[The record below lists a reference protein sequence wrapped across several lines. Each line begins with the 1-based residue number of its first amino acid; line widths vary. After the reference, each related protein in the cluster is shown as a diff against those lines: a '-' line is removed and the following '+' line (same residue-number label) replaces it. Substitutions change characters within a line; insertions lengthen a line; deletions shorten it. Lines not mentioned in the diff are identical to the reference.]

1 MFVLGSNASSNA
13 SRGQGLGRRHG
24 GMRAATRACMRDTR
38 ASQRV
43 LVWQVAAQLQSE
55 IATLTR
61 AEGIASDHRLRSHLE
76 DATDDVV
83 RNIEKALAAEHPG
96 EFARF
101 VRLARAAINDIQS
114 HLRTALMKK
123 RLAEADAREV
133 RELLS
138 RLYPALSSLLATAN
152 SRSGTT
158 GRSPSY
164 SPPSATS
171 SRT

>member
-1 MFVLGSNASSNA
+1 
-13 SRGQGLGRRHG
+13 
-24 GMRAATRACMRDTR
+24 MRAATRACMRDAR

-43 LVWQVAAQLQSE
+43 LIWQVAAQLRSE
-55 IATLTR
+55 MATLTR
-61 AEGIASDHRLRSHLE
+61 ADGMASDHRLQSHLE
-76 DATDDVV
+76 DAADD
-83 RNIEKALAAEHPG
+83 PG

-123 RLAEADAREV
+123 RVAESDARAV

-152 SRSGTT
+152 SRSETP
-158 GRSPSY
+158 GRSPSN
-164 SPPSATS
+164 SHLSATS

>member
-1 MFVLGSNASSNA
+1 
-13 SRGQGLGRRHG
+13 
-24 GMRAATRACMRDTR
+24 MRAATRACMRDAR

-43 LVWQVAAQLQSE
+43 LIWQVSAQLRSE
-55 IATLTR
+55 MATLTR
-61 AEGIASDHRLRSHLE
+61 ADGIDSDHRLQSHLE
-76 DATDDVV
+76 DAADDVS
-83 RNIEKALAAEHPG
+83 RNIEKALAADHPG

-101 VRLARAAINDIQS
+101 VRLARSAINDIQS

-123 RLAEADAREV
+123 RVAESDARAV

-152 SRSGTT
+152 SRSETP
-158 GRSPSY
+158 GRSPSN
-164 SPPSATS
+164 SHLSATS

>member
-1 MFVLGSNASSNA
+1 MRNA
-13 SRGQGLGRRHG
+13 HI
-24 GMRAATRACMRDTR
+24 
-38 ASQRV
+38 SQRV

-55 IATLTR
+55 IATVT
-61 AEGIASDHRLRSHLE
+61 ASEGIDSDHRLQAHLE
-76 DATDDVV
+76 DAADDIS
-83 RNIEKALAAEHPG
+83 RNIEKALAVEHPG

-101 VRLARAAINDIQS
+101 VRLARAAINDLQS

-123 RLAEADAREV
+123 RLTEADAREV
-133 RELLS
+133 RELLA

-152 SRSGTT
+152 SRSETP

-164 SPPSATS
+164 SRPSATS

>member
-1 MFVLGSNASSNA
+1 
-13 SRGQGLGRRHG
+13 
-24 GMRAATRACMRDTR
+24 MRDAR

-43 LVWQVAAQLQSE
+43 LIWQVAAELRSE
-55 IATLTR
+55 IAKLTR
-61 AEGIASDHRLRSHLE
+61 AEAIDADHRLRSHLE
-76 DATDDVV
+76 DSAEDVG
-83 RNIEKALAAEHPG
+83 RNIENALATDHPG

-101 VRLARAAINDIQS
+101 VRLARAAINDVQS

-152 SRSGTT
+152 SRSETP

-164 SPPSATS
+164 SRPSATS
-171 SRT
+171 SRN

>member
-1 MFVLGSNASSNA
+1 MC
-13 SRGQGLGRRHG
+13 
-24 GMRAATRACMRDTR
+24 AATRTCMRDAR

-43 LVWQVAAQLQSE
+43 LVWQIAAQLRSE
-55 IATLTR
+55 IAKLTR
-61 AEGIASDHRLRSHLE
+61 AEGINSDHRLQSQFE
-76 DATDDVV
+76 DASDNVS
-83 RNIEKALAAEHPG
+83 RNIEKALAADHPG

-123 RLAEADAREV
+123 RVAESDSRDV

-138 RLYPALSSLLATAN
+138 RLYPALSSLLATA
-152 SRSGTT
+152 SSPSETP

-164 SPPSATS
+164 NHLSATS

>member
-1 MFVLGSNASSNA
+1 
-13 SRGQGLGRRHG
+13 
-24 GMRAATRACMRDTR
+24 MRAATRACMRDAR
-38 ASQRV
+38 ISQRV
-43 LVWQVAAQLQSE
+43 LVWQVAAQLQAE
-55 IATLTR
+55 ISKLTST
-61 AEGIASDHRLRSHLE
+61 EGIDSDHRLQSHLE
-76 DATDDVV
+76 DAAEGIA
-83 RNIEKALAAEHPG
+83 RNIEKALAVEHPG

-101 VRLARAAINDIQS
+101 VRLARAAINDLQS

-123 RLAEADAREV
+123 RLSAADTREV

-152 SRSGTT
+152 SRSETA

-164 SPPSATS
+164 TPPSATS

>member
-1 MFVLGSNASSNA
+1 MC
-13 SRGQGLGRRHG
+13 
-24 GMRAATRACMRDTR
+24 AATRTCMRDAR

-43 LVWQVAAQLQSE
+43 LVWQIASQLRSE
-55 IATLTR
+55 IRTLTD
-61 AEGIASDHRLRSHLE
+61 AEALNADHRLQSHLD
-76 DATDDVV
+76 DAAEEVG
-83 RNIEKALAAEHPG
+83 RNIEKALATDHPG

-101 VRLARAAINDIQS
+101 VRLARAAINDLQS

-123 RLAEADAREV
+123 RLAESDARDV

-138 RLYPALSSLLATAN
+138 RLYPALSSLLATAS
-152 SRSGTT
+152 SRSETA

-164 SPPSATS
+164 SHPSATS